1 MIRTLGEVV
10 AVANAVVVAHVA
22 GAAVVASEVVVAV
35 ATVVASEV
43 VVAVATVVAAVILAE
58 EVIVED
64 DFKRI
69 KTNNLSNA
77 LSIYTLIT
85 WL

>member
-22 GAAVVASEVVVAV
+22 GAAVVV
-35 ATVVASEV
+35 SEV